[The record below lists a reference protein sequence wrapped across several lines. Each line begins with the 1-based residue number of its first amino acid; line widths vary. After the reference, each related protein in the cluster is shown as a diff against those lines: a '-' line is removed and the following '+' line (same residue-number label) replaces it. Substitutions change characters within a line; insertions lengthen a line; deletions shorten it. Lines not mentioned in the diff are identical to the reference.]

1 MPEVKLTAQLRTEF
15 GKGAARR
22 LRRAHLVPAVLYGHG
37 TDPVHVALP
46 GHATMLALKYS
57 NTLLSVE
64 VDGEA
69 TLALPKDVQRNTLRG
84 DIEHVDLLVV
94 KKGEKVQVEV
104 PLHLVGEPA
113 PGTLVTSELTALTV
127 VVEATNIPQQIEFD
141 LAGAGVGFQAHAG
154 GIPLPE
160 GAALVTEVDA
170 LVLHVSS
177 AEGSMT
183 GGEEAEVGEAVE
195 VGVEA

>member
-127 VVEATNIPQQIEFD
+127 VVEATNIPQQIEFV

-154 GIPLPE
+154 EIPLPE

-183 GGEEAEVGEAVE
+183 GAEEAEVGEAAE